1 MSTGMSEIRIPICLK
16 KEFNLNLLY
25 IQNGEKQDFRIYDC
39 DKYIYWIPKNETDI
53 IKYNYRFFHITF
65 YGDGRY
71 FKGGL
76 LNADGSFPD
85 FLLEKEYLTKE

>member
-25 IQNGEKQDFRIYDC
+25 NLNGEKQDFRIYDG

-65 YGDGRY
+65 YGDGSY